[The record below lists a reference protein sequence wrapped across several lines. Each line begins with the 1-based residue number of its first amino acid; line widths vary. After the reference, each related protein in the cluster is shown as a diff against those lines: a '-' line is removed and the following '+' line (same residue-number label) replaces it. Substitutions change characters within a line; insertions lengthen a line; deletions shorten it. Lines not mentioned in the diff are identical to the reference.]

1 MGTDTAVD
9 GRFVQRIGDRDFVRF
24 EGLLDLAHRQG
35 LQAVETE
42 LIPAPAEVNGQVA
55 ICRAVVTTERGTF
68 SGIGDACRGN
78 VNPRIV
84 PHIIRMS
91 ETRAVARA
99 LRLACNIGMCSVEE
113 LGGDVEAPAYHTPGQ
128 APAQAPGGRNGQ
140 VHRYRQA
147 AQR

>member
-1 MGTDTAVD
+1 MERTDMQVD
-9 GRFVQRIGDRDFVRF
+9 GRHVQKIGDRDFVRF

-35 LQAVETE
+35 LKDVQTE
-42 LIPAPAEVNGQVA
+42 LLQAPAEGNGQVA

-78 VNPRIV
+78 VNKMIV

-99 LRLACNIGMCSVEE
+99 LRLGCNIGMCSVEE
-113 LGGDVEAPAYHTPGQ
+113 LGGDAE
-128 APAQAPGGRNGQ
+128 AQAPQNGRAYNG
-140 VHRYRQA
+140 RQNG
-147 AQR
+147 R